1 MDVLE
6 GTRLSVARRRRGMNQ
21 SELARKLEVPEKTV
35 KAWEDK
41 TEWCEDKEIVLKL
54 AFFLH
59 FPVQFFY
66 QPEIELINASQ
77 VSFR

>member
-1 MDVLE
+1 MATLE
-6 GTRLSVARRRRGMNQ
+6 GTRLSVARRRRGMKQ
-21 SELARKLEVPEKTV
+21 SELARKLDVPEKTI

-41 TEWCEDKEIVLKL
+41 TEYCEDKEIVLKL

-59 FPVQFFY
+59 FPPQFFY
-66 QPEIELINASQ
+66 QPEIELLDESQ